1 MIEIVNVVVRGEGFT
16 TRYSTEK
23 IPLSLDDYCLVETDI
38 GIQFAKVVSAPKIV
52 KERCVPD
59 RLPKVIRKA
68 SDEDFQILKNLEK
81 RESEAFSHCLER
93 INTRDLK
100 MKLVNV
106 IFAFDQSKALF
117 MFTADGRIDFRELV
131 RDLAHQYKTRIEM
144 KQIGVRDEAR
154 LLGGIGICGCPLC
167 CLTFLRSFHPVSIKM
182 AKDQGLSLIPIKI
195 SGLCGRLMCCLQYEH
210 THYAEQIKKMPK
222 VGKRVMTPK
231 GEGRIRQLNIL
242 KGRVLVELINEEL
255 EEFGAE
261 DVVKI
266 QSGDPAAIEK
276 EEEQIE
282 TDVIDADL
290 DKLQDSR

>member
-16 TRYSTEK
+16 SRYSTEK
-23 IPLSLDDYCLVETDI
+23 IPLNPEDYCLVETDI
-38 GIQFAKVVSAPKIV
+38 GIQIAKVVSTPKIV
-52 KERCVPD
+52 KERCVPEK
-59 RLPKVIRKA
+59 LPKIIRKA
-68 SDEDFQILKNLEK
+68 SEEDFQILKNLEK
-81 RESEAFSHCLER
+81 RESEAFAHCLER
-93 INTRDLK
+93 ITARDLK

-167 CLTFLRSFHPVSIKM
+167 CLTFLRNFHPVSIKM

-222 VGKRVMTPK
+222 IGKRVMTPK

-242 KGRVLVELINEEL
+242 KGRILVELLNEEL
-255 EEFGAE
+255 EEFAAE

-266 QSGDPAAIEK
+266 QSSDQALIDKEDETGDQEI
-276 EEEQIE
+276 
-282 TDVIDADL
+282 IDADL
-290 DKLQDSR
+290 DKLQDA